1 VLQFQGFP
9 LKQKHFIMQKTGQNL
24 SVQKKSVSLQNKN
37 GLLMETFG
45 EYIRQLRINAGLPI
59 RKIAA
64 QLDIDSSLLGR
75 IERNERQANK
85 GVIAGIAKIF
95 NQDEQDLFQ
104 HFLSDQIA
112 YKIFDEDVDIGVLK
126 VAEQKVE
133 YLKSK
138 EK

>member
-1 VLQFQGFP
+1 
-9 LKQKHFIMQKTGQNL
+9 
-24 SVQKKSVSLQNKN
+24 
-37 GLLMETFG
+37 METFG

-85 GVIAGIAKIF
+85 DIIVGIAQIF
-95 NQDEQDLFQ
+95 NQNEQDLFQ
-104 HFLSDQIA
+104 RFLSDQIA
-112 YKIFDEDVDIGVLK
+112 YKILDEDADIGVLK

-138 EK
+138 AK